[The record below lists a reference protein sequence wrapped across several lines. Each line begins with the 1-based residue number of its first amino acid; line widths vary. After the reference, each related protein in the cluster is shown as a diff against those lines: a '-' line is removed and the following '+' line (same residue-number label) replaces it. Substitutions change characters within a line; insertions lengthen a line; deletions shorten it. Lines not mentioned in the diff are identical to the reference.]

1 MKIKEKLKQIVLDL
15 TKESVRYP
23 RMKTTDVIYIL
34 SNLIEDYFKD
44 EWIEIYKDDDLPKD
58 SYNYWIMQ
66 SDGLIQTMKEY
77 EENKKYW
84 IVNATHYQPIIKPN
98 KPII

>member
-1 MKIKEKLKQIVLDL
+1 MDKKQIIAYLNFLRDDLTNKDEIIDYCINKIKE
-15 TKESVRYP
+15 E
-23 RMKTTDVIYIL
+23 
-34 SNLIEDYFKD
+34 IECDEKDNWVKVYKD
-44 EWIEIYKDDDLPKD
+44 EDLPKE
-58 SYNYWIMQ
+58 SSLYWIRQ

-98 KPII
+98 APTI

>member
-1 MKIKEKLKQIVLDL
+1 MDKKQIIAYLNFLRDDL
-15 TKESVRYP
+15 T
-23 RMKTTDVIYIL
+23 
-34 SNLIEDYFKD
+34 NKD
-44 EWIEIYKDDDLPKD
+44 EIIDYCINQLEKDNWIKIYKDADLPKE
-58 SYNYWIMQ
+58 SSQYWIRQ

-98 KPII
+98 DPTN